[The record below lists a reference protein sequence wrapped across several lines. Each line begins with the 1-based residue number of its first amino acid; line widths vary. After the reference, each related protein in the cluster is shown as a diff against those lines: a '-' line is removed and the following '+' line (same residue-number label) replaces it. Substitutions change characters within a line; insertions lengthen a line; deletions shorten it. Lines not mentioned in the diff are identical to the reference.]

1 MSTRRDKKRLSS
13 GHIKSGNREN
23 SASLEGKHITCT
35 RFDDVG
41 SRLAIGFRDGDI
53 TVMDLSTKTVH
64 VELVETR
71 HRGGISALAFAP
83 DGKTLVSG
91 SEDSQILVWD
101 LASKKKTRSLLGHKA
116 RSDGT

>member
-1 MSTRRDKKRLSS
+1 MVD
-13 GHIKSGNREN
+13 IKSGNREEF
-23 SASLEGKHITCT
+23 ASLEGKHITCT

-41 SRLAIGFRDGDI
+41 SRLGDRIQGRDI

-64 VELVETR
+64 VELVETG

-101 LASKKKTRSLLGHKA
+101 LATRRRRDRCS
-116 RSDGT
+116 GTSAK